1 MKTKGTMF
9 LLKILVHLCTI
20 IHDLVEEKF
29 FVVIVS
35 QLLVLKKYKNVV
47 LKIALKLMVNKGL
60 RKVNTLDL
68 KIMKGK

>member
-20 IHDLVEEKF
+20 IHDL
-29 FVVIVS
+29 VIVS

-68 KIMKGK
+68 KIMKVK